1 MRRFRIAIIGCGNI
15 SRMHLAGYAEHPE
28 RVELAAACDILP
40 ERAEAVR
47 QKHGAGAAFAS
58 VEEALAGADWD
69 VAVVCTP
76 TPVREDVVRPLAE
89 AGKHV
94 FVEKPMA
101 DNIAEARRMVD
112 LCGRAGVKL
121 AVNQTFRYHY
131 GFDIARRVV
140 SEGRIGRPLVVDNRD
155 QIFRQD
161 RGWRLECRRHVIS
174 VMGVHWLDGFR
185 WFSGA
190 EGTSVAARMH
200 SSPAIECAGETD
212 AVVRVAFDNGMTVSY
227 VQSFSCRGGRI
238 ETVIVGEEGILVLDM
253 GRVRL
258 YRHGGGTEPVET
270 WDNPLA
276 GDGKPETAFLLLD
289 ELLTA
294 IEDDS
299 VPPNGCVDN
308 LKTISL
314 LEATYRSAD
323 NDGAPVT
330 LEGGLIAGGGDA

>member
-15 SRMHLAGYAEHPE
+15 SRMHLAGYAKHPE

-40 ERAEAVR
+40 GRAEAVCE
-47 QKHGAGAAFAS
+47 KHGAGAAFAS
-58 VEEALAGADWD
+58 VKEALAGADWD

-76 TPVREDVVRPLAE
+76 TPVREEVIRPLAE

-101 DNIAEARRMVD
+101 DNIAEARRMAD

-121 AVNQTFRYHY
+121 AVNQTFRYHW
-131 GFDIARRVV
+131 GFDIARRAIAA
-140 SEGRIGRPLVVDNRD
+140 GRIGRPLVVDQRD

-161 RGWRLECRRHVIS
+161 RGWRLACRRHVIS

-185 WFSGA
+185 WLSGA
-190 EGTSVAARMH
+190 EGTKVSARTH
-200 SSPAIECAGETD
+200 SSPAIECLGETD
-212 AVVRVAFDNGMTVSY
+212 AVAQIAFDNGMTVSY

-238 ETVIVGEEGILVLDM
+238 ETVIVGEEGVLTLER
-253 GRVRL
+253 GVVL
-258 YRHGGGTEPVET
+258 YRHDGGREPAER
-270 WDNPLA
+270 WENPLA
-276 GDGKPETAFLLLD
+276 GDGKPETAFLLLN

-294 IEDDS
+294 IEDDL

-314 LEATYRSAD
+314 LEAAYRSAGK
-323 NDGAPVT
+323 DGAPVA
-330 LEGGLIAGGGDA
+330 LEGGLIE